1 MWGTRQGSFDSAGTS
16 LGEVPAPLRVTIWM
30 GWLADDSRH
39 RFCGTYGA
47 AEEAAEKLIPEQSL
61 RPQRLKAAFKTMQ
74 LPQR

>member
-1 MWGTRQGSFDSAGTS
+1 M
-16 LGEVPAPLRVTIWM
+16 TIWM